1 SLGSRPWR
9 GAADGCWC
17 RRSQPWRSGW
27 CGRCRCAPAPRPP
40 SCRHRRYRPR
50 PYDCPAAGPG
60 LRCHRVAL
68 YRRSGDHLSPC
79 QPRNFEAAQY
89 TPGHRPP
96 RATAQEITSSGK
108 ANASVGWPCLSQ
120 AYPQTHPPELC
131 TSGDASGAPLWDN
144 CRPNQ
149 RSSMSTRSRPPRPA
163 RAGLHPRNRHQGR
176 YDLQA
181 LARACPTLR
190 RHIIRAA
197 DGSSTLDFSQ
207 PAAVLALNQ
216 ALLQEQYGIRGWT
229 LPEGYL
235 CPPVPG
241 RADYIHAL
249 ADLLGASHDGKIPT
263 GDGLVGL
270 DVGTGAN
277 LIYPLLGRSEYGWRF
292 VGSDIDQAALANAAQ
307 ILAANPTLT
316 VGIELR
322 HQSRPEQI
330 FAGLVG
336 GDERFDFTLCNPPF
350 HADLAEATRG
360 SQRKWR
366 NLGRGT
372 DRQ

>member
-1 SLGSRPWR
+1 
-9 GAADGCWC
+9 
-17 RRSQPWRSGW
+17 
-27 CGRCRCAPAPRPP
+27 
-40 SCRHRRYRPR
+40 
-50 PYDCPAAGPG
+50 
-60 LRCHRVAL
+60 
-68 YRRSGDHLSPC
+68 
-79 QPRNFEAAQY
+79 
-89 TPGHRPP
+89 
-96 RATAQEITSSGK
+96 
-108 ANASVGWPCLSQ
+108 
-120 AYPQTHPPELC
+120 
-131 TSGDASGAPLWDN
+131 
-144 CRPNQ
+144 
-149 RSSMSTRSRPPRPA
+149 MSTRSRPPRPA

-176 YDLQA
+176 YDLQT

-190 RHIIRAA
+190 PHIIRAA
-197 DGSSTLDFSQ
+197 DRSSTLDFSQ

-307 ILAANPTLT
+307 ILAANPTLA

-322 HQSRPEQI
+322 HQRRPEQI
-330 FAGLVG
+330 FGGLVG

-366 NLGRGT
+366 NLGRDT
-372 DRQ
+372 DRQPLLNFGGRHNELMCDGGEAGFLSRMIDQSAAIAGQVFWFTTLVSRAANLPPACPTGHTAGTGCAGNPHGSGPEAEPPAGLDLPRQETAPGLAKSSLARLPDGRSRAGSTQALLNSSSKPGSQILNPL

>member
-1 SLGSRPWR
+1 
-9 GAADGCWC
+9 
-17 RRSQPWRSGW
+17 
-27 CGRCRCAPAPRPP
+27 
-40 SCRHRRYRPR
+40 
-50 PYDCPAAGPG
+50 
-60 LRCHRVAL
+60 
-68 YRRSGDHLSPC
+68 
-79 QPRNFEAAQY
+79 
-89 TPGHRPP
+89 
-96 RATAQEITSSGK
+96 
-108 ANASVGWPCLSQ
+108 
-120 AYPQTHPPELC
+120 
-131 TSGDASGAPLWDN
+131 
-144 CRPNQ
+144 
-149 RSSMSTRSRPPRPA
+149 MSTRSRPPRPA

-190 RHIIRAA
+190 PHIIRAA

-307 ILAANPTLT
+307 ILAANPTLA

-322 HQSRPEQI
+322 HQRRPEQI
-330 FAGLVG
+330 FGGLVG

-372 DRQ
+372 DRQPLLNFGGRHNELMCDGGEAGFLSRMIDQSAGIAGQVFWFTTLVSRAANLPPLRARLATLPVRDVRVIPMGQGQKQSRLLAWTFLDKKQRRAWRRARWPACQTAGAAPEVRKLC

>member
-1 SLGSRPWR
+1 
-9 GAADGCWC
+9 
-17 RRSQPWRSGW
+17 
-27 CGRCRCAPAPRPP
+27 
-40 SCRHRRYRPR
+40 
-50 PYDCPAAGPG
+50 
-60 LRCHRVAL
+60 
-68 YRRSGDHLSPC
+68 
-79 QPRNFEAAQY
+79 
-89 TPGHRPP
+89 
-96 RATAQEITSSGK
+96 SGK

-163 RAGLHPRNRHQGR
+163 RTGLHPRNRHQGR

-190 RHIIRAA
+190 PHIIRAA

-241 RADYIHAL
+241 RADLVAAGY
-249 ADLLGASHDGKIPT
+249 DGEMPT
-263 GDGLVGL
+263 GDGLGCL
-270 DVGTGAN
+270 DAGAGAN
-277 LIYPLLGRSEYGWRF
+277 LICPLLGRSEYGWRV
-292 VGSDIDQAALANAAQ
+292 VGIEMEQGAVANAAQ
-307 ILAANPTLT
+307 VLAANRALA

-322 HQSRPEQI
+322 HQRRPEQI
-330 FAGLVG
+330 
-336 GDERFDFTLCNPPF
+336 
-350 HADLAEATRG
+350 
-360 SQRKWR
+360 
-366 NLGRGT
+366 
-372 DRQ
+372 